1 MVLWMSFEN
10 PQSLSLLQIQTTVC
24 INYLTLVY
32 LHILFDY
39 LTPCQAVKL
48 NSVPRG
54 EALAIGLLSSEDVG
68 QK

>member
-10 PQSLSLLQIQTTVC
+10 PQSLSLLQIQATVY

-32 LHILFDY
+32 VHILFDH

-48 NSVPRG
+48 SSVPRG
-54 EALAIGLLSSEDVG
+54 EALAIGLLSSEDVE